1 MSFPVFEMQEFSN
14 SGPVKF
20 KCGAGKFSFII
31 GSTGMVRPCG
41 LITDRIFKKTDI
53 YSHTELLKKGE
64 RVLYDDELSETEK
77 LLNSENKS
85 FRNINCI
92 GLGGKK

>member
-14 SGPVKF
+14 SGP
-20 KCGAGKFSFII
+20 GKFSFII

-41 LITDRIFKKTDI
+41 LITDRIFEKTDI